1 MSKIAYLIWL
11 DKLVAEIVV
20 YVLMDFGPRYELQ
33 MENYPLEKLF
43 LSELGK
49 ILDKFQIN

>member
-1 MSKIAYLIWL
+1 MSKVTFFIWL
-11 DKLVAEIVV
+11 DKLATGNVV

-33 MENYPLEKLF
+33 MEKCPLEKLF

-49 ILDKFQIN
+49 ILDKSQIN